1 MTPRTFYRTAAIAEA
16 VTWTLLLIGMF
27 LKYITKT
34 TDLGVSIAGGLH
46 GFVFLIFCVA
56 TVIVAVDQRWSLSR
70 MAFGLVAAIP
80 PLATIPFEQWAVRKG
95 LIGQRWQLRERAP
108 VSIHERVVAFAVS
121 RPMVAG
127 AVIAVGV
134 AVVFGFLLTLG
145 PPVQVDARG

>member
-95 LIGQRWQLRERAP
+95 LIGERWQLRERAP

-127 AVIAVGV
+127 AVVAVG
-134 AVVFGFLLTLG
+134 AAIIFGFLLTLG